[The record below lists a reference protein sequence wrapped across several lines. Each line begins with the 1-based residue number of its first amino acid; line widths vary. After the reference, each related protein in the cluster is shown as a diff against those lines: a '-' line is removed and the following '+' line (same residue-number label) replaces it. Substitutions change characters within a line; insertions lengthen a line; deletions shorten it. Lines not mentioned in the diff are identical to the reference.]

1 MCFTFARFAC
11 LSRAVPAR
19 AVPCLLLAALL
30 LAACAPKS
38 NEPQPPEILYGQDL
52 CDACGMIIDEAR
64 FAAATI
70 LLDGQA
76 LKFDDIGEMV
86 IYHLDHPEAQVKA
99 WFVHDYD
106 SEAWIRG
113 ETAHFVKGDLKT
125 PMGGSI
131 AAFETQAAAEAF
143 AAAVNGKLFTLDELR
158 VELHLTVHGG

>member
-1 MCFTFARFAC
+1 MKTLRFTFARF
-11 LSRAVPAR
+11 SRAVPY
-19 AVPCLLLAALL
+19 VLLVALL
-30 LAACAPKS
+30 LSACAPKS
-38 NEPQPPEILYGQDL
+38 DEPQPPEILYSQDL
-52 CDACGMIIDEAR
+52 CDACGMIIDDAR

-76 LKFDDIGEMV
+76 LKFDDIGDMV

-125 PMGGSI
+125 PMDGSI
-131 AAFETQAAAEAF
+131 AAFEDQTAADAF

-158 VELHLTVHGG
+158 VEIHLTVHGG

>member
-1 MCFTFARFAC
+1 MRFTFAGF
-11 LSRAVPAR
+11 SRAVPY
-19 AVPCLLLAALL
+19 VLLVALL
-30 LAACAPKS
+30 LTACAPKS
-38 NEPQPPEILYGQDL
+38 DEPQPPEILYGQDL
-52 CDACGMIIDEAR
+52 CDACGMIVDDAR

-70 LLDGQA
+70 LLDDRA
-76 LKFDDIGEMV
+76 LKFDDISDMV

-131 AAFETQAAAEAF
+131 AAFEDQAAAEAF